1 MAMMAAVLHDVV
13 EDTHF
18 TFDQLR
24 EIGCPEEVLH
34 VVELL
39 TKSADDEYL
48 DDVERILGN
57 PTARKIKLAD
67 LEDNMNILRLS
78 ELTPRDTERLNSYIK
93 AWRRLAY

>member
-48 DDVERILGN
+48 DYVERILGN